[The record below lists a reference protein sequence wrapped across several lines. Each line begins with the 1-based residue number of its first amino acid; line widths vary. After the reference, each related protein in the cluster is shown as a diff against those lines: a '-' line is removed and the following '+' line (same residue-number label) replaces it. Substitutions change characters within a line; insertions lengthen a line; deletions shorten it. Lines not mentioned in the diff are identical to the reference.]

1 MADDNGSRKSESWL
15 QRLGFDKS
23 KEVTLES
30 LIEDTGRANELGLI
44 SDDSAQM
51 IRSIIAGSSQLVR
64 DIMIPRA
71 KMVMISID
79 DPFEESL
86 EKIIASG
93 HSRFPVLSDNHE
105 EIIGLLL
112 SKDLLPHVGEQSI
125 DIAPLI
131 RPVDYVPEGKFVTA
145 LINEFRTK
153 RTHMAL
159 VVDEY
164 GSVSGLITI
173 EDLLEQIVGSIDD
186 EHDIERKEEPLIKP
200 MGDRYIINALIP
212 LEDFNDYFNLNV
224 EEEDVETL
232 SGLLMKTTGSLPS
245 EDDLIEFDEMFFK
258 VLPYSGNYLNYVE
271 LTFQNPQDE

>member
-245 EDDLIEFDEMFFK
+245 EDDLIEFDEMLFK

>member
-30 LIEDTGRANELGLI
+30 LIEDTERAQELGLI

-51 IRSIIAGSSQLVR
+51 IRSIIAGSNQLVR

-112 SKDLLPHVGEQSI
+112 SKDLLPHVGESSI

-186 EHDIERKEEPLIKP
+186 EHDVERKEEPLIKA
-200 MGDRYIINALIP
+200 MGDRYIVNALIP
-212 LEDFNDYFNLNV
+212 LEDFNAYFKVNV

-232 SGLLMKTTGSLPS
+232 SGLLMKTAGSLPS
-245 EDDLIEFDEMFFK
+245 ENDVIELDEMLFK
-258 VLPYSGNYLNYVE
+258 VLPYSGNYINYVE
-271 LTFQNPQDE
+271 LTFQDA